1 MSMWLLWLIIAAVLT
16 TVAFLRVGVYVVY
29 RNDLDLK
36 LQVGGVRLAFSGKER
51 KSEKKTVT
59 SGAGGKAKSG
69 RTLKL
74 WLQAAIERRAEIL
87 ELIARVLSAPTLDVL
102 RIHVWVG
109 GKEPDQCALNYGRIC
124 ALVGSLLGPVESIY
138 MIKKKSVDVRCEF
151 DRTDIEFDLE
161 IATTL
166 RVYEIAALAFAGLKL
181 GFGLYRQVKSN
192 VKVV

>member
-124 ALVGSLLGPVESIY
+124 ALVGSV
-138 MIKKKSVDVRCEF
+138 
-151 DRTDIEFDLE
+151 
-161 IATTL
+161 
-166 RVYEIAALAFAGLKL
+166 
-181 GFGLYRQVKSN
+181 
-192 VKVV
+192 